1 MSDEVGIDPGAVVH
15 PKADIGR
22 GVLIGPFC
30 VIGPDVT
37 IGDRSRLESHVV
49 VQGPTE
55 LGPDNVISPMASIGG
70 PPQDLKYRGAPTR
83 LVVGARN
90 KIREYVTLNR
100 GTEGGGGVTTVGDD
114 NLFMAQAHVGHDSRV
129 HNRTIFGNGVTLG
142 GHVEVGDDASIGA
155 YSGVHQYCR
164 VARHGFIGGYSVVTR
179 DAMPWVMTAGDR
191 AKSHGLNIV
200 GLKRKG
206 YSNEV
211 IAALKSCYMQLFR
224 SKTLLAEAMQ
234 KVEQELGQFE
244 EVRYFLEFVR
254 TSTRGVCR

>member
-1 MSDEVGIDPGAVVH
+1 
-15 PKADIGR
+15 
-22 GVLIGPFC
+22 
-30 VIGPDVT
+30 
-37 IGDRSRLESHVV
+37 
-49 VQGPTE
+49 
-55 LGPDNVISPMASIGG
+55 
-70 PPQDLKYRGAPTR
+70 
-83 LVVGARN
+83 
-90 KIREYVTLNR
+90 
-100 GTEGGGGVTTVGDD
+100 
-114 NLFMAQAHVGHDSRV
+114 
-129 HNRTIFGNGVTLG
+129 
-142 GHVEVGDDASIGA
+142 
-155 YSGVHQYCR
+155 
-164 VARHGFIGGYSVVTR
+164 
-179 DAMPWVMTAGDR
+179 MTAGDR